1 MNWSTMI
8 TIALSI
14 WGILFPGISVRDE
27 SNNPAYIYVTSQAWA
42 DNLTQAPNCIIS
54 VLPRNMIGFSDSTV
68 QNVIT
73 HEVGH
78 CLGLEHI
85 SQPGLMYPDASQYP
99 FSGYDRSEFWHHY
112 PAPNQYILT
121 NLGADH

>member
-1 MNWSTMI
+1 MNWAAL
-8 TIALSI
+8 IAAALI
-14 WGILFPGISVRDE
+14 LWGWTPSREIIVTEEPVRDNPYHI
-27 SNNPAYIYVTSQAWA
+27 SRVTYDDDYCYIHVYPWNPAY
-42 DNLTQAPNCIIS
+42 DPFKIIA
-54 VLPRNMIGFSDSTV
+54 
-68 QNVIT
+68 

-78 CLGLEHI
+78 CIGLNHI
-85 SQPGLMYPDASQYP
+85 DYPSIMNATYEGYE